1 MCDLRYTPRLRPS
14 ASMIAIELKKTGP
27 ARSKKLMGST
37 TPSSRATSLKY
48 RTARFSSTLHARFK
62 CRLSCS
68 MQKYGASNN
77 SGSRMICAPRAAASR
92 TSLCAFAILPAAS
105 QSQDIWMAATVTW
118 RGLRRKCSGSVDID
132 DLSGIE
138 YAARIEGGLEGPH
151 GRNFGTRPRDFKI
164 GLSLEPDPMLGRD
177 GAGNAAQRLVHT
189 SLDRVEG
196 RSMPLGVADAHGDMQ
211 IAIRNVSKHELPR
224 TGHPLVQ
231 RAPHRFE
238 IARHVGDGET
248 HIEAVRRPVAIH

>member
-14 ASMIAIELKKTGP
+14 ASIIAIELKKTGP
-27 ARSKKLMGST
+27 ARSKKLIGST

-48 RTARFSSTLHARFK
+48 RTARFSSTLHARFR

-138 YAARIEGGLEGPH
+138 YGARIEGGLQGTR
-151 GRNFGTRPRDFKI
+151 GRNFGAGPRDFKVA
-164 GLSLEPDPMLGRD
+164 LSLEPDPMLGRD
-177 GAGNAAQRLVHT
+177 GAGDVTQRLVHT
-189 SLDRVEG
+189 ALDLVEG
-196 RSMPLGVADAHGDMQ
+196 VRMPLGV
-211 IAIRNVSKHELPR
+211 
-224 TGHPLVQ
+224 TG
-231 RAPHRFE
+231 
-238 IARHVGDGET
+238 
-248 HIEAVRRPVAIH
+248 

>member
-1 MCDLRYTPRLRPS
+1 MCDLRYKPRLRPS
-14 ASMIAIELKKTGP
+14 ASMMATELKNTGP
-27 ARSKKLMGST
+27 ARSKKLIGST

-48 RTARFSSTLHARFK
+48 RTARFSSTLHARFR

-138 YAARIEGGLEGPH
+138 YAARIQGGFQGSH

-164 GLSLEPDPMLGRD
+164 GLSLEPDAMLGRD
-177 GAGNAAQRLVHT
+177 RAGDAAQRLVHAP
-189 SLDRVEG
+189 LDHIEG
-196 RSMPLGVADAHGDMQ
+196 GSVPVSVAGANSDMQ
-211 IAIRNVSKHELPR
+211 IAIGDMSKHPDLRPW
-224 TGHPLVQ
+224 HLLLQ
-231 RAPHRFE
+231 RAAHRFE
-238 IARHVGDGET
+238 ITRHVGNGET
-248 HIEAVRRPVAIH
+248 HIEAVRD

>member
-14 ASMIAIELKKTGP
+14 ASIIAIELKKTGP
-27 ARSKKLMGST
+27 ARSKKLIGSP
-37 TPSSRATSLKY
+37 TPSSRAPSLKY
-48 RTARFSSTLHARFK
+48 RTARFSSTLHARFR

-118 RGLRRKCSGSVDID
+118 RGLRRKCSGSVDLD

-138 YAARIEGGLEGPH
+138 YGARIESGLQSTH
-151 GRNFGTRPRDFKI
+151 GRNLGLRTRDFK
-164 GLSLEPDPMLGRD
+164 GRLSLEPDPMLGRD
-177 GAGNAAQRLVHT
+177 GAGDAAQRLVYT
-189 SLDRVEG
+189 ALDLIEG
-196 RSMPLGVADAHGDMQ
+196 GSVPLCVADAN
-211 IAIRNVSKHELPR
+211 A
-224 TGHPLVQ
+224 
-231 RAPHRFE
+231 
-238 IARHVGDGET
+238 
-248 HIEAVRRPVAIH
+248 